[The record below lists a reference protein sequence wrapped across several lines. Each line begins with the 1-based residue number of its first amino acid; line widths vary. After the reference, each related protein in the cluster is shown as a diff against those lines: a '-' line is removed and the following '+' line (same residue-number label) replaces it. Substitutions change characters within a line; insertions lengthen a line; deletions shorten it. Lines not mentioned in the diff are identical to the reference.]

1 MTPTTFRLFDSVGA
15 GVHQALDL
23 RQVQHALSAANLANA
38 DTPGYRA
45 RELPFGMFLADA
57 VEAAQRGDSASYTD
71 QIREIEPVAWALD
84 GNSVSPEAEAV
95 KLTENSLFYNALSTG
110 MSRHLALLRF
120 AASNGRS

>member
-1 MTPTTFRLFDSVGA
+1 MNPTTFRLFDSVGA
-15 GVHQALDL
+15 GVHKALDL

-38 DTPGYRA
+38 DTPGYHA
-45 RELPFGMFLADA
+45 REIPFGVLLGEAVDA
-57 VEAAQRGDSASYTD
+57 AERGESTSMTED
-71 QIREIEPVAWALD
+71 IREIEPVAWALD

-120 AASNGRS
+120 AASDGKS